1 MIFETHAHYDDEQF
15 DADRDELLSSLA
27 DGGVGLVVNPSVT
40 AENAKKVLAMAEQYP
55 FFYAAVGVHPENCAN
70 YDENELA
77 MLRELAKHPKCVAIG
92 EIGLD
97 YYWEEN
103 PPREFQQRVFREQM
117 ALARELHLPVIV
129 HDREAHA
136 DSLTIVKEFPEVKGV
151 FHCYSGSA
159 EMAKEL
165 LKLGWM
171 ISFTGVVTYKNAR
184 KTVEAAEVVPL
195 DRLMIET
202 DAPYMSPVPRRGTR
216 NDSRNLIYIAEKLA
230 EIKGISTEEMIRI
243 TEENAKRF
251 FGIK

>member
-27 DGGVGLVVNPSVT
+27 QGGVGLVVNPSVT
-40 AENAKKVLAMAEQYP
+40 AENAKKVLAMAEKYP
-55 FFYAAVGVHPENCAN
+55 FFYAAVGVHPENCAH
-70 YDENELA
+70 YDEKELA
-77 MLRELAKHPKCVAIG
+77 ALRELAKHPRCVAIG

-117 ALARELHLPVIV
+117 ALAQELCLPVIV

-136 DSLTIVKEFPEVKGV
+136 DSLSIVKEFPEVKGV

-165 LKLGWM
+165 LKRGWM

-184 KTVEAAEVVPL
+184 KTVEAAEVIPL

-202 DAPYMSPVPRRGTR
+202 DAPYMSPVPKRGTR

-230 EIKGISTEEMIRI
+230 EIKGISTEELIRI

-251 FGIK
+251 FGIA

>member
-40 AENAKKVLAMAEQYP
+40 AENAKKVLAMAERYP

-77 MLRELAKHPKCVAIG
+77 ALRELAQHPKCVAIG

>member
-77 MLRELAKHPKCVAIG
+77 ALRELAQHPKCVAIG

>member
-1 MIFETHAHYDDEQF
+1 MLFETHAHYDDEQF
-15 DADRDELLSSLA
+15 DADRGELLSSLA
-27 DGGVGLVVNPSVT
+27 QGGVGLVVNPSVT

-117 ALARELHLPVIV
+117 ALAQELHLPVIV

-136 DSLTIVKEFPEVKGV
+136 DSLSIVKEFPEVKGV

-184 KTVEAAEVVPL
+184 KTVEAAEVIPL

-202 DAPYMSPVPRRGTR
+202 DAPYMSPVPKRGTR

-230 EIKGISTEEMIRI
+230 EIKGISTEELIRI

-251 FGIK
+251 FTIK